1 MNEPPGGGP
10 PPGQGA
16 PGQGWGQPSGYGTPE
31 QQQQQQGY
39 GQPGQ
44 QQQGFGQTPAP
55 QGFGQQGPG
64 QQGFAQTPPPPQGF
78 GQQPGYQPGHGD
90 PSEATGPQQVPPQH
104 VYGAPST
111 AGFAGGRAKG
121 FFRSLFDFKF
131 ENFVSPAVLKVLY
144 GLYLSMIVPFV
155 CMLFVF
161 WYQTLTYEGYDYQTG
176 VTESDPQFG
185 AFCGGTIAFPIFLFI
200 YILMGRVI
208 FERGILAF
216 RQYAVMQDVLEALKK
231 D

>member
-10 PPGQGA
+10 PPGQG
-16 PGQGWGQPSGYGTPE
+16 YGSPE
-31 QQQQQQGY
+31 QQQQYGQPPQQQQGY
-39 GQPGQ
+39 GQPPPQQQQQQQ
-44 QQQGFGQTPAP
+44 QQQGFGQTP
-55 QGFGQQGPG
+55 
-64 QQGFAQTPPPPQGF
+64 QGFAQTPPPPQGF
-78 GQQPGYQPGHGD
+78 GQQPSYGGE
-90 PSEATGPQQVPPQH
+90 SEATGPQNLPPQH
-104 VYGAPST
+104 AYGAPSM
-111 AGFAGGRAKG
+111 AGVAGGRAKG
-121 FFRSLFDFKF
+121 FFKSLFDFKF

-161 WYQTLTYEGYDYQTG
+161 WYQTLFHEGYDYQTG
-176 VTESDPQFG
+176 VTESDPQLG

-216 RQYAVMQDVLEALKK
+216 RQYAVMQDVLDALNKGK
-231 D
+231 